1 MNVLAHASGFSTE
14 GQQIPMRIMRIIDSI
29 TLDKKPQNYV
39 AMINHITEIIEHQ
52 YRFVNFYHTE
62 QVCHEVLLYLPE
74 YNNFKEIHSSSIWAL
89 LEIREKKNRYDCEM
103 CEIV

>member
-1 MNVLAHASGFSTE
+1 MNILAHASGFSTE
-14 GQQIPMRIMRIIDSI
+14 GQPIPMRIMRIIDAI
-29 TLDKKPQNYV
+29 TLPKEAQNYV
-39 AMINHITEIIEHQ
+39 AMINHITHIIEHQ

-89 LEIREKKNRYDCEM
+89 LEIREKKRRGCEM